1 MFIMKTNEYYTMEQ
15 HRDMCYKLN
24 KHRPPN
30 PSVCE
35 GCKLIEE
42 IPIPGMPGYFKKVCH
57 PEKLRSIDNG

>member
-1 MFIMKTNEYYTMEQ
+1 MEQ

-30 PSVCE
+30 PNVCE
-35 GCKLIEE
+35 GCKLVEE

-57 PEKLRSIDNG
+57 PEKLRSVDNG